1 MSLLQY
7 CFITVN
13 FTLCSFHSLFRAK
26 RVISESWPSR
36 KRVSN
41 IYLVVVLSFRR
52 FGVCKISSNS
62 FSSSS
67 LMLTSSTTY
76 WSPLLCKKLMKC
88 SEVYKMKAHVY
99 REWKQII
106 SNNALLTKP
115 FISCLDAVSPEHVG
129 NRSFSWAVIDLCFL
143 FVPRRWMTLSRFIS
157 ISGPTNKKHMCR

>member
-1 MSLLQY
+1 MNLLKY
-7 CFITVN
+7 CIIAAN
-13 FTLCSFHSLFRAK
+13 FTLCSFHSLFKAK

-67 LMLTSSTTY
+67 SMLTSSTTY

-88 SEVYKMKAHVY
+88 SEVYKMK
-99 REWKQII
+99 
-106 SNNALLTKP
+106 
-115 FISCLDAVSPEHVG
+115 
-129 NRSFSWAVIDLCFL
+129 L
-143 FVPRRWMTLSRFIS
+143 FVGSE
-157 ISGPTNKKHMCR
+157 NKLYLIMLCLPSHSFHALMLYPQNR